1 MIILPAIDLFGGQA
15 VRLYQGDY
23 NQMTVYDADPLHTVA
38 QFEAAGA
45 THLHLVDLEGAKT
58 GQTTNLPT
66 IERIAAQTGLFV
78 EVGGGIRSMDTVRR
92 YLEAGASRV
101 ILGTA
106 AVTDPDFTAQA
117 VAQYGDKIAVG
128 ADLKDGKV
136 AIKGW
141 LETSQNTWETFFDQM
156 QALGVR
162 TMICTDISR
171 DGAMEGTNRALYRTL
186 AQRYSM
192 DIIASGGVSSLED
205 IRALKAAGV
214 AGANIGKAYYT
225 GANDQ
230 AQAIALD
237 YLQTHGL
244 WSGPM
249 ASVGVGPITSGETGG
264 DTILGKN
271 VYCFPAVDGAPV
283 EGVFRIV
290 VTLDPTGKVVTVHHL
305 AAQPEQPREVP
316 LKSRAQLAS
325 DLTRGNY
332 SSNLYQTLTDPVV
345 ETCTLRL
352 YADATPV
359 EGQTYLYPVY
369 VLTGHG
375 TMPDG
380 TTEWFE
386 VIVDAQA

>member
-23 NQMTVYDADPLHTVA
+23 NQMTVYDPDPLHTVA

-117 VAQYGDKIAVG
+117 VAQ
-128 ADLKDGKV
+128 DGKV

-141 LETSQNTWETFFDQM
+141 LETSQTGWEAFFDRMEQ
-156 QALGVR
+156 LGVK
-162 TMICTDISR
+162 TIICTDISR

-205 IRALKAAGV
+205 IRALQAAGV
-214 AGANIGKAYYT
+214 AGAIIGKAYYT
-225 GANDQ
+225 GAIDL
-230 AQAIALD
+230 AQAIAL
-237 YLQTHGL
+237 GK
-244 WSGPM
+244 
-249 ASVGVGPITSGETGG
+249 GEE
-264 DTILGKN
+264 L
-271 VYCFPAVDGAPV
+271 
-283 EGVFRIV
+283 
-290 VTLDPTGKVVTVHHL
+290 
-305 AAQPEQPREVP
+305 
-316 LKSRAQLAS
+316 
-325 DLTRGNY
+325 
-332 SSNLYQTLTDPVV
+332 
-345 ETCTLRL
+345 
-352 YADATPV
+352 
-359 EGQTYLYPVY
+359 
-369 VLTGHG
+369 
-375 TMPDG
+375 
-380 TTEWFE
+380 
-386 VIVDAQA
+386 